1 MEEVRH
7 NGTLAARYKYLAD
20 GTKLEV
26 SDALGGGYLYF
37 GSLIYHK
44 LGDRYEPESVGF
56 SGGRIVGTSTGS
68 QVRYHVT
75 DYLGSVRVVADAD
88 GKRLEKCDYYPF
100 GKRIEEVG
108 QPLAS
113 NRYQFNGKELQVTG
127 GVNLLDYGARM
138 YDPNKGRW
146 LVQDPKYQFM
156 NPYHFCYN
164 NPMLY
169 VDPDGRILVLYF
181 GNERLNYIPGMTYT
195 GTNSRISNIIRMLNT
210 IYENGGYKVLKDL
223 TSSTRFIYEINGA
236 IPGNAAAGASFG
248 SSGAYRGAL
257 LAGLI
262 KEFNYLTVA
271 YLAHE
276 LFHAIQH
283 MNGQFGASIFNEVEA
298 YVFCS
303 GILQNSFLGSLSC
316 AMGNDN
322 PEGPKWEAAFNALL
336 IDEYSWTNMQIAVDN
351 FLKGSQANLS
361 GIYNKLQYYPAHPK
375 TKQLQSMIQKYWTP
389 MKY

>member
-113 NRYQFNGKELQVTG
+113 NRYLFNGKEWQAVG

-138 YDPNKGRW
+138 YDPNLGRW
-146 LVQDPKYQFM
+146 FCQDPEYQSI
-156 NPYHFCYN
+156 NPYAYCYN
-164 NPMLY
+164 NP
-169 VDPDGRILVLYF
+169 VRFIDPDGRKIFAWASDTKRYYEWKLVNNKWGFYDSQNNLYD
-181 GNERLNYIPGMTYT
+181 
-195 GTNSRISNIIRMLNT
+195 GTDPEML
-210 IYENGGYKVLKDL
+210 K
-223 TSSTRFIYEINGA
+223 
-236 IPGNAAAGASFG
+236 
-248 SSGAYRGAL
+248 
-257 LAGLI
+257 
-262 KEFNYLTVA
+262 
-271 YLAHE
+271 
-276 LFHAIQH
+276 
-283 MNGQFGASIFNEVEA
+283 
-298 YVFCS
+298 
-303 GILQNSFLGSLSC
+303 LQNSL
-316 AMGNDN
+316 N
-322 PEGPKWEAAFNALL
+322 LL
-336 IDEYSWTNMQIAVDN
+336 ISGGASG
-351 FLKGSQANLS
+351 FLLVCNVVASEKSIEIKFSKNS
-361 GIYNKLQYYPAHPK
+361 YYNSESSTLF
-375 TKQLQSMIQKYWTP
+375 
-389 MKY
+389 

>member
-75 DYLGSVRVVADAD
+75 DYLGSVHVVADAD

-113 NRYQFNGKELQVTG
+113 NRYLFNGKEWQAVG

-138 YDPNKGRW
+138 YDPNLGRW
-146 LVQDPKYQFM
+146 FCQDPEYQSI
-156 NPYHFCYN
+156 NPYAYCYN
-164 NPMLY
+164 NP
-169 VDPDGRILVLYF
+169 VRFIDPDGRKIFAWASDTKRYYEWKLVNNKWGFYDSQNNLYD
-181 GNERLNYIPGMTYT
+181 GTDPEMLKLQNSLNLLISG
-195 GTNSRISNIIRMLNT
+195 GASGFLLVCNVVASEKSIEIKFSKNSYYNS
-210 IYENGGYKVLKDL
+210 E
-223 TSSTRFIYEINGA
+223 SSTLFWLPNPVKNTHCTVTRNGIENYVPFIG
-236 IPGNAAAGASFG
+236 
-248 SSGAYRGAL
+248 
-257 LAGLI
+257 
-262 KEFNYLTVA
+262 
-271 YLAHE
+271 LAHE
-276 LFHAIQH
+276 LAHALNDI
-283 MNGQFGASIFNEVEA
+283 NGQSDVNPMWV
-298 YVFCS
+298 Y
-303 GILQNSFLGSLSC
+303 ND
-316 AMGNDN
+316 GNN
-322 PEGPKWEAAFNALL
+322 MEAATYDEIFATQWENKIRAEHGFPLRTHYFQETGNGSLL
-336 IDEYSWTNMQIAVDN
+336 ID
-351 FLKGSQANLS
+351 SQNRALYMNIKERIS
-361 GIYNKLQYYPAHPK
+361 YNILNPKRRYQY
-375 TKQLQSMIQKYWTP
+375 
-389 MKY
+389 